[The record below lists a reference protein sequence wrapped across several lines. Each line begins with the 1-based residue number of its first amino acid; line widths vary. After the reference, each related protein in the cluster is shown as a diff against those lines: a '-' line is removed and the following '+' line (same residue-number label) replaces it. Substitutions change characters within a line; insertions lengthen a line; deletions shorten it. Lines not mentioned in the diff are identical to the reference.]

1 MAACALLFCACA
13 AAQSSSWSAVRG
25 IAAGASVEARLVN
38 GAKVTGKFVAAYAAG
53 VELRT
58 SPDATRYIPRVAI
71 RKLYLYPARRS
82 AAGRDAWIGLG
93 VGATAGAVYG
103 VAKANCQT
111 GPGGNGSP
119 NCQSIQGRGAA
130 AWGAA
135 FGLLGAIAGDVAGA
149 VAGRLHRPRMLLYW
163 RNPRSG
169 RRGRNA
175 PARGAPT
182 ATAAPTGSAAHGAL
196 LGAGPSP
203 AAGGASRLSLGAG
216 PSPAAA
222 GASGLSPGAGPSPAE
237 QAARSMPNAWAAV
250 RGLAA
255 GSRVEARLASGAK
268 VKGRLVSASATGI
281 ELRTPHT
288 IRYIRR
294 SRIRTLTLTG
304 RRHVVRD
311 AAIGFGAGAIGG
323 ATYGAVVSSG
333 DCGPPPAP
341 GAFYGYQP
349 CQRVAGAAVG
359 AALFGAVGAIGGALI
374 GLVNSPRK
382 VIYRFSAGQHDH
394 ATTAKRGKA
403 ILTAAPA
410 AASGPAR
417 N

>member
-1 MAACALLFCACA
+1 MKARAARSIAVVGYVLLGCACA

-25 IAAGASVEARLVN
+25 IAAGAPVEARLVN

-82 AAGRDAWIGLG
+82 AAGRDAWIGLA

-103 VAKANCQT
+103 VTKANCQT

-119 NCQSIQGRGAA
+119 NCQSIKGRGAA

-135 FGLLGAIAGDVAGA
+135 FGLIGAIAGDVAGA
-149 VAGRLHRPRMLLYW
+149 VAGRSHGPRMLLYW

-169 RRGRNA
+169 RRSRNA

-182 ATAAPTGSAAHGAL
+182 ATAAPTGPATHGAL
-196 LGAGPSP
+196 HA
-203 AAGGASRLSLGAG
+203 AG

-222 GASGLSPGAGPSPAE
+222 GASRLPPGQSPAK

-255 GSRVEARLASGAK
+255 GSPVEARLASGAK
-268 VKGRLVSASATGI
+268 VKGRLVSVSATGI

-294 SRIRTLTLTG
+294 SRIRTLALTG
-304 RRHVVRD
+304 RRHMVRD

-341 GAFYGYQP
+341 GAYYGYQP
-349 CQRVAGAAVG
+349 CRRVAGAAVG
-359 AALFGAVGAIGGALI
+359 AALFGAVGAVGGALI
-374 GLVNSPRK
+374 GLVKSPRK
-382 VIYRFSAGQHDH
+382 VIYRFSGGQHDH
-394 ATTAKRGKA
+394 AKTAKRGKG

>member
-149 VAGRLHRPRMLLYW
+149 VAGRLHRPRLLLYW

-169 RRGRNA
+169 HRSRKA
-175 PARGAPT
+175 PAQNST
-182 ATAAPTGSAAHGAL
+182 TTVAPTGSAAHGAL
-196 LGAGPSP
+196 LGAGPSL
-203 AAGGASRLSLGAG
+203 AAGGASRLPPGQ
-216 PSPAAA
+216 SPAK
-222 GASGLSPGAGPSPAE
+222 

-255 GSRVEARLASGAK
+255 GSPVEARLASGAK

>member
-1 MAACALLFCACA
+1 MNTPAARGIAVVGCVLLSCACA

-25 IAAGASVEARLVN
+25 IGTGAPVEARLVN
-38 GAKVTGKFVAAYAAG
+38 GAKLKGKFVAAYAAG
-53 VELRT
+53 IELRT

-82 AAGRDAWIGLG
+82 AAGRDAWIGLAA
-93 VGATAGAVYG
+93 GATAGAVYG

-135 FGLLGAIAGDVAGA
+135 FGLIGAIAGDVAGA
-149 VAGRLHRPRMLLYW
+149 VAGRSHRPRMLLYW

-169 RRGRNA
+169 RRGRKA

-182 ATAAPTGSAAHGAL
+182 VAAAPTGSATHGGL
-196 LGAGPSP
+196 
-203 AAGGASRLSLGAG
+203 LGAG

-222 GASGLSPGAGPSPAE
+222 GASRLSPGAGPGPAK
-237 QAARSMPNAWAAV
+237 QAARYTRNAWAAV

-268 VKGRLVSASATGI
+268 VNGRLVSASATGI

-294 SRIRTLTLTG
+294 SRIRTLALTG
-304 RRHVVRD
+304 RRHMARD
-311 AAIGFGAGAIGG
+311 AAIGFGAGAVGG
-323 ATYGAVVSSG
+323 AAYGAVVSGG

-349 CQRVAGAAVG
+349 CRRVAGAVAGG
-359 AALFGAVGAIGGALI
+359 ALLGAVGAIGGALI
-374 GLVNSPRK
+374 GLLHSPRK
-382 VIYRFSAGQHDH
+382 VIYRFSGGQRDR
-394 ATTAKRGKA
+394 AKTAKRRTPA
-403 ILTAAPA
+403 PAVAAA
-410 AASGPAR
+410 AASGSNR
-417 N
+417 R

>member
-1 MAACALLFCACA
+1 
-13 AAQSSSWSAVRG
+13 
-25 IAAGASVEARLVN
+25 
-38 GAKVTGKFVAAYAAG
+38 
-53 VELRT
+53 
-58 SPDATRYIPRVAI
+58 VAI
-71 RKLYLYPARRS
+71 RKLYLYPAGRS
-82 AAGRDAWIGLG
+82 AAGRDAWIGLA

-135 FGLLGAIAGDVAGA
+135 FGLIGAIAGDVAGA
-149 VAGRLHRPRMLLYW
+149 VAGRSHGPRMLLYW

-169 RRGRNA
+169 RRGRKAPTQNSATTTVA
-175 PARGAPT
+175 PANPA
-182 ATAAPTGSAAHGAL
+182 GSAK
-196 LGAGPSP
+196 
-203 AAGGASRLSLGAG
+203 
-216 PSPAAA
+216 
-222 GASGLSPGAGPSPAE
+222 

-255 GSRVEARLASGAK
+255 GSPVEARLASGAK
-268 VKGRLVSASATGI
+268 VKGRLVSVSATGI

-294 SRIRTLTLTG
+294 SRIRTLALTG
-304 RRHVVRD
+304 RRHMVRD

-359 AALFGAVGAIGGALI
+359 AALFGAFGAVGGALI
-374 GLVNSPRK
+374 GLVKSPRK
-382 VIYRFSAGQHDH
+382 VIYRFSGGQHDH
-394 ATTAKRGKA
+394 AKTAKRRKA